1 MMNLMHWRL
10 LVAIA
15 DSGGISKAA
24 ANVGVTQSGASQAIA
39 RLEDLLGVPL
49 LVRERKHTVPTA
61 VGEQV
66 IARARK
72 MLAELD
78 AIQSVADEAKGLR
91 RGRIKLA
98 SFPSVFVALLP
109 PLLRSFRRLHPGIEV
124 VALEASDDEVEAW
137 LTNNTIDLGV
147 VMNPAPERNVV
158 SLGHDQ
164 WVAVVPARHPLAL
177 RNPNGCVDL
186 SELVKEPFVL
196 ATGGCVI
203 HGKSLAESAQ
213 LSLSNLRVT
222 VQDWA
227 SAFALVR
234 EGVGV
239 TLVPSLTLPDTQ
251 KGLRVLHLRT
261 PIYRHFGLV
270 CSHVGC
276 ASPAVSAFLHVVRAT
291 NQRDGDGQSF
301 DAATDASSG
310 R

>member
-1 MMNLMHWRL
+1 MTNLMHWRL

-15 DSGGISKAA
+15 ESGGISKAA
-24 ANVGVTQSGASQAIA
+24 TNFGMTQSGASQAIA

-49 LVRERKHTVPTA
+49 LVRDRKHTVPTA
-61 VGEQV
+61 IGEQV

-78 AIQSVADEAKGLR
+78 AIQALADEAKGLQ
-91 RGRIKLA
+91 RGRITLA

-109 PLLRSFRRLHPGIEV
+109 PLLRTFRRLHPGIKV

-147 VMNPAPERNVV
+147 VMNPSPERNAVP
-158 SLGHDQ
+158 LGHDE
-164 WVAVVPARHPLAL
+164 WVAVVPVRHPLAL
-177 RNPNGCVDL
+177 RSPDSSVNLG
-186 SELVKEPFVL
+186 ELVEEPFVL
-196 ATGGCVI
+196 ATGGCVV
-203 HGKSLAESAQ
+203 HGKSLAASAG
-213 LSLSNLRVT
+213 LSLADLQVT

-234 EGVGV
+234 EGVGI
-239 TLVPSLTLPDTQ
+239 TLVPSLTLPESQ
-251 KGLRVLHLRT
+251 KGLRVLPLRS

-270 CSHVGC
+270 CSDVGK
-276 ASPAVSAFLHVVRAT
+276 ASHAVRAFLDVVRAAE
-291 NQRDGDGQSF
+291 RP
-301 DAATDASSG
+301 G